1 MYGNLLQDGFRRRVL
16 EESCLCG
23 GATVSVRAEMSS
35 PVQLSTRGMFD
46 ERRIRSEGMSDDLKR
61 DGLTVMGHYSDDRV
75 DDTVLRNL
83 DRLERR

>member
-1 MYGNLLQDGFRRRVL
+1 MGTCCEMDSDDFFGRK
-16 EESCLCG
+16 
-23 GATVSVRAEMSS
+23 AASVAL
-35 PVQLSTRGMFD
+35 QLSVCVPRCQVLYNCPRRGLFD

-61 DGLTVMGHYSDDRV
+61 DGLNVMGRCSEDRV